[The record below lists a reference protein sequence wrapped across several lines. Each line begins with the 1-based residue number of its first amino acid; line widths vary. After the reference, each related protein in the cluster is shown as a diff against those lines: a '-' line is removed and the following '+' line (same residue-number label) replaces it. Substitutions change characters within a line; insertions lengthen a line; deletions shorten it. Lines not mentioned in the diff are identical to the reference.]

1 MSCVVWLKITVLLVL
16 QPWIFRSALSP
27 LQLSLS
33 LLKHLFLMLSV
44 LVFQDKESV
53 GELVKLIDKSN
64 GYIFAG
70 IDASVVEYSK
80 ISVRQTDWEYNRY
93 PFSY

>member
-33 LLKHLFLMLSV
+33 LEASFLDAERFG
-44 LVFQDKESV
+44 FQDKESV